1 MNLNNQPTIDEL
13 AEMFAAQK
21 DTLDDHI
28 LWIGKSGEVQIDCLA
43 PHTEEAEFD
52 RNNRELAARL
62 KMYRRGQGYVG
73 KKAAADRNFIE
84 QVFDTLNNA
93 WESFKDNSQVKVIDR
108 SPLPRARNNKSAT
121 FLSGAQGR
129 YD

>member
-28 LWIGKSGEVQIDCLA
+28 LWIGKSGQVHIDCLA
-43 PHTEEAEFD
+43 PHTQEEEFD
-52 RNNRELAARL
+52 KNHRELAARL

-84 QVFDTLNNA
+84 QVFHTLNTE
-93 WESFKDNSQVKVIDR
+93 WQSLKGHSQVKVIDR
-108 SPLPRARNNKSAT
+108 
-121 FLSGAQGR
+121 
-129 YD
+129 YC

>member
-43 PHTEEAEFD
+43 PHTEDAEFD
-52 RNNRELAARL
+52 RKNRELAARL

-93 WESFKDNSQVKVIDR
+93 WASFKDSSQVKVIDR
-108 SPLPRARNNKSAT
+108 
-121 FLSGAQGR
+121 
-129 YD
+129 YY

>member
-28 LWIGKSGEVQIDCLA
+28 LWVEKSGEVKIDRLA
-43 PHTEEAEFD
+43 PHSEEAEFD
-52 RNNRELAARL
+52 RNHRELAARL

-84 QVFDTLNNA
+84 QVFDTINNA
-93 WESFKDNSQVKVIDR
+93 WRSFKDSSQVKVIDR
-108 SPLPRARNNKSAT
+108 
-121 FLSGAQGR
+121 
-129 YD
+129 YY

>member
-1 MNLNNQPTIDEL
+1 MNLNNQPTINEL

-28 LWIGKSGEVQIDCLA
+28 LWVGKSGEVKLDCLA

-93 WESFKDNSQVKVIDR
+93 WASFKDNSQVKVIDR
-108 SPLPRARNNKSAT
+108 
-121 FLSGAQGR
+121 
-129 YD
+129 YY

>member
-28 LWIGKSGEVQIDCLA
+28 LWVEKSGEVKIDCLA
-43 PHTEEAEFD
+43 PHSEEADFD
-52 RNNRELAARL
+52 RSHRELAARL

-84 QVFDTLNNA
+84 QVFDTINNA
-93 WESFKDNSQVKVIDR
+93 WASFKDSSQVKVIDR
-108 SPLPRARNNKSAT
+108 
-121 FLSGAQGR
+121 
-129 YD
+129 YY

>member
-21 DTLDDHI
+21 DKLDDHI
-28 LWIGKSGEVQIDCLA
+28 LWVGKSGEVKIACLA

-52 RNNRELAARL
+52 RTHRELAARL

-93 WESFKDNSQVKVIDR
+93 WASFKDNSQVKVIDR
-108 SPLPRARNNKSAT
+108 
-121 FLSGAQGR
+121 
-129 YD
+129 YY

>member
-28 LWIGKSGEVQIDCLA
+28 LWIGRSGEVKMDCLE
-43 PHTEEAEFD
+43 PNTQEAEFD

-62 KMYRRGQGYVG
+62 KVYRRGQGYVG

-84 QVFDTLNNA
+84 QVFDTLNTA
-93 WESFKDNSQVKVIDR
+93 WASFKDSSQVKVIDR
-108 SPLPRARNNKSAT
+108 
-121 FLSGAQGR
+121 
-129 YD
+129 YY

>member
-21 DTLDDHI
+21 DTLDDHV
-28 LWIGKSGEVQIDCLA
+28 LWIGKSGEVQLDCLE
-43 PHTEEAEFD
+43 PNTQEAEFD

-62 KMYRRGQGYVG
+62 KVYRRGQGYVG

-93 WESFKDNSQVKVIDR
+93 WAAVKDSSQVKVIDR
-108 SPLPRARNNKSAT
+108 
-121 FLSGAQGR
+121 
-129 YD
+129 YY

>member
-1 MNLNNQPTIDEL
+1 MNLNNQPTIEQL

-28 LWIGKSGEVQIDCLA
+28 LWIGKSGKVQIDCLA

-62 KMYRRGQGYVG
+62 KVYRRGQGYVG

-84 QVFDTLNNA
+84 QVFDTLNHA
-93 WESFKDNSQVKVIDR
+93 
-108 SPLPRARNNKSAT
+108 
-121 FLSGAQGR
+121 
-129 YD
+129 

>member
-28 LWIGKSGEVQIDCLA
+28 LWVGKSGQVHIDCVA
-43 PHTEEAEFD
+43 PHTLEADFD
-52 RNNRELAARL
+52 KNNHELAARL

-73 KKAAADRNFIE
+73 KRAAADHQFIE
-84 QVFDTLNNA
+84 QVFDTLNHA
-93 WESFKDNSQVKVIDR
+93 WRSFKDNSRVNVVDR
-108 SPLPRARNNKSAT
+108 
-121 FLSGAQGR
+121 
-129 YD
+129 YY

>member
-21 DTLDDHI
+21 DKLDDHI
-28 LWIGKSGEVQIDCLA
+28 LWVGKSGEVKIDCLA

-52 RNNRELAARL
+52 RNHRELAARL

-93 WESFKDNSQVKVIDR
+93 WASFKDNSQVKVIDR
-108 SPLPRARNNKSAT
+108 
-121 FLSGAQGR
+121 
-129 YD
+129 YY

>member
-1 MNLNNQPTIDEL
+1 MNLNNQPTIKEL

-28 LWIGKSGEVQIDCLA
+28 LWVGKSGEVKIDCLA

-93 WESFKDNSQVKVIDR
+93 WASFKDNSQVKVIDR
-108 SPLPRARNNKSAT
+108 
-121 FLSGAQGR
+121 
-129 YD
+129 YY

>member
-21 DTLDDHI
+21 DKLDDHI
-28 LWIGKSGEVQIDCLA
+28 LWIGKSGEVKIDCLA

-52 RNNRELAARL
+52 RTHRELAARL

-93 WESFKDNSQVKVIDR
+93 WASFKDNSQVKVIDR
-108 SPLPRARNNKSAT
+108 
-121 FLSGAQGR
+121 
-129 YD
+129 YY

>member
-21 DTLDDHI
+21 DKLDDHI
-28 LWIGKSGEVQIDCLA
+28 LWIGKSGEVKIDCLA

-52 RNNRELAARL
+52 RTHRELAARL

-84 QVFDTLNNA
+84 QVFDTLNSA
-93 WESFKDNSQVKVIDR
+93 WASFKDNSQVKVIDR
-108 SPLPRARNNKSAT
+108 
-121 FLSGAQGR
+121 
-129 YD
+129 YY